1 MTGPFN
7 DGLDH
12 MELAIF
18 LAVSEELSL
27 EEKLLAAQ
35 ESELQDEDALADD
48 GDRDDDQE
56 DSRPLRAEDIF

>member
-1 MTGPFN
+1 MTGPFD
-7 DGLDH
+7 DGLGP

-18 LAVSEELSL
+18 LAISEEEELSG

-35 ESELQDEDALADD
+35 ESEQPEKDELEDDDEDP
-48 GDRDDDQE
+48 E